1 MQRQLILASAS
12 PRRKELL
19 AQINISATIHPVDLD
34 ETPFPDEKPIDYVQ
48 RIAAE
53 KSALCAAILGTDL
66 PVLAADT
73 AVINKGRI
81 LGKPKDEQDGIA
93 MLTTLSG
100 RVHEV
105 YTAISLRGKQHWQ
118 AVCVSEVTFR
128 SLSKAEI
135 KSYWQTGEPLDKAG
149 AYAIQGLGSIFVT
162 SINGS
167 FSGVVGL
174 PLYETAELLAKEGI
188 HPLL

>member
-1 MQRQLILASAS
+1 MQHQLILASAS
-12 PRRKELL
+12 PRRQELL
-19 AQINISATIHPVDLD
+19 AQINIKASVHPVDLD
-34 ETPFPDEKPIDYVQ
+34 ETPLPNEKPKAYVQ
-48 RIAAE
+48 RIAIE
-53 KSALCAAILGTDL
+53 KSAVCAAILGTDL

-73 AVINKGRI
+73 AVINEGRI
-81 LGKPKDEQDGIA
+81 FGKPKDEQDGIA
-93 MLTTLSG
+93 MLTALSG
-100 RVHEV
+100 RTHEV

-118 AVCVSEVTFR
+118 AVSISEVTFR
-128 SLSKAEI
+128 SLSQAEI
-135 KSYWQTGEPLDKAG
+135 MAYWQSGEPVDKAG
-149 AYAIQGLGSIFVT
+149 GYAIQGLGSIFVK